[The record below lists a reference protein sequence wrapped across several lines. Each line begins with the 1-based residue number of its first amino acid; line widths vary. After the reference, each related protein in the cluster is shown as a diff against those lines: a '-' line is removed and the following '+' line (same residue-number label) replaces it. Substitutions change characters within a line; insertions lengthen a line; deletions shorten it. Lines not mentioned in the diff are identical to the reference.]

1 MSAEEWQTRVD
12 LAACYRLTAMYGMT
26 EMIANH
32 ISCRVPGSHDHFL
45 INPYGM
51 LYEEIDASCLI
62 KVDLDGNILF
72 NASDYGVNAAGFVIH
87 SAIHMARH
95 DVDCVAHTHTPAGMA
110 VSAMECGLLPLAQ
123 TSMRFLHIAYHD
135 FEGIADDVGERERLV
150 ADLGDH
156 EAMVLRNHGLLV
168 VGRTIP
174 ATFNLLY
181 RMERACEVQ
190 VMALSCNTKLV
201 YPPQDVLEKTFDK
214 VKPRPIRPTA
224 TANWRGRRCCASST
238 ASIRR
243 IGISASE
250 LARHDRGRFDLDPR
264 RLFDEA
270 HDLDQR
276 HRGIMRAEDFAI
288 DLPERLQVRQILFDI
303 DDIPGEPN
311 QMFGPRAAFGENG
324 RDVAQGLADLRDKV
338 GRQMTMSVPADH
350 AAGHHEAAVGR
361 HAVGISLRR
370 RPAARLQDL
379 RAGPLRLCNR
389 QHSEVGRLWRAH

>member
-1 MSAEEWQTRVD
+1 MNPPMSSPAIKVIKSVREQVSPEEWQTRVD

-62 KVDLDGNILF
+62 KVDLDGNTLF

-87 SAIHMARH
+87 SAIHMARP

-156 EAMVLRNHGLLV
+156 EAMILRNHGLLV

-174 ATFNLLY
+174 AAFNLLY

-201 YPPQDVLEKTFDK
+201 YPPRDVLEATFDK
-214 VKPRPIRPTA
+214 VRPRVDRAQPQRRTRLARAAAQARP
-224 TANWRGRRCCASST
+224 RRPVV
-238 ASIRR
+238 
-243 IGISASE
+243 SE
-250 LARHDRGRFDLDPR
+250 LI
-264 RLFDEA
+264 RL
-270 HDLDQR
+270 R
-276 HRGIMRAEDFAI
+276 
-288 DLPERLQVRQILFDI
+288 
-303 DDIPGEPN
+303 PGC
-311 QMFGPRAAFGENG
+311 
-324 RDVAQGLADLRDKV
+324 
-338 GRQMTMSVPADH
+338 
-350 AAGHHEAAVGR
+350 
-361 HAVGISLRR
+361 
-370 RPAARLQDL
+370 
-379 RAGPLRLCNR
+379 RAGPMA
-389 QHSEVGRLWRAH
+389 GRTLPVPSPTAIDRDRRRSCGWSAPDCG

>member
-1 MSAEEWQTRVD
+1 MTVTRLKKQKSVRDQVSPAEWAKRVD
-12 LAACYRLTAMYGMT
+12 LAAAYRLVHLYGMD

-32 ISCRVPGSHDHFL
+32 ISTRVPGEDGAFL

-62 KVDLDGNILF
+62 KVDLEGNTIF

-150 ADLGDH
+150 ADLGNH

-201 YPPQDVLEKTFDK
+201 YPPDDVLEKTFDK
-214 VKPRPIRPTA
+214 VKPRADQPNR
-224 TANWRGRRCCASST
+224 NG
-238 ASIRR
+238 
-243 IGISASE
+243 E
-250 LARHDRGRFDLDPR
+250 LAWPALLRKLDRVDPSYR
-264 RLFDEA
+264 
-270 HDLDQR
+270 
-276 HRGIMRAEDFAI
+276 
-288 DLPERLQVRQILFDI
+288 
-303 DDIPGEPN
+303 N
-311 QMFGPRAAFGENG
+311 
-324 RDVAQGLADLRDKV
+324 
-338 GRQMTMSVPADH
+338 
-350 AAGHHEAAVGR
+350 
-361 HAVGISLRR
+361 
-370 RPAARLQDL
+370 
-379 RAGPLRLCNR
+379 
-389 QHSEVGRLWRAH
+389 

>member
-1 MSAEEWQTRVD
+1 MTPSVNSPAIKVVKSVREQVGAEEWQTRVD

-51 LYEEIDASCLI
+51 LYEEIDASSLI
-62 KVDLDGNILF
+62 KIDLDGNVLF

-150 ADLGDH
+150 RDLGDH

-174 ATFNLLY
+174 AAFNLLY

-190 VMALSCNTKLV
+190 VMALSCNTRLV
-201 YPPQDVLEKTFDK
+201 YPPQDTLEKTFDK
-214 VKPRPIRPTA
+214 MKPRPNLPNR
-224 TANWRGRRCCASST
+224 NG
-238 ASIRR
+238 
-243 IGISASE
+243 E
-250 LARHDRGRFDLDPR
+250 LAWPALLRKLDRADPSYR
-264 RLFDEA
+264 
-270 HDLDQR
+270 
-276 HRGIMRAEDFAI
+276 
-288 DLPERLQVRQILFDI
+288 
-303 DDIPGEPN
+303 N
-311 QMFGPRAAFGENG
+311 
-324 RDVAQGLADLRDKV
+324 
-338 GRQMTMSVPADH
+338 
-350 AAGHHEAAVGR
+350 
-361 HAVGISLRR
+361 
-370 RPAARLQDL
+370 
-379 RAGPLRLCNR
+379 
-389 QHSEVGRLWRAH
+389 

>member
-1 MSAEEWQTRVD
+1 MNPPINSPAIKMVKSVRDQVSAEEWQTRVD
-12 LAACYRLTAMYGMT
+12 LAAAYRLTALYGMT

-62 KVDLDGNILF
+62 KVDLDGNVLF

-135 FEGIADDVGERERLV
+135 FEGIADDPAERERLV
-150 ADLGDH
+150 ADLGQH

-174 ATFNLLY
+174 AAFNLLY

-201 YPPQDVLEKTFDK
+201 YPPRDVLEATFDK
-214 VKPRPIRPTA
+214 VKPRVDKPNRNGDLAWPA
-224 TANWRGRRCCASST
+224 LLRKLDRVDSSY
-238 ASIRR
+238 R
-243 IGISASE
+243 
-250 LARHDRGRFDLDPR
+250 
-264 RLFDEA
+264 
-270 HDLDQR
+270 
-276 HRGIMRAEDFAI
+276 
-288 DLPERLQVRQILFDI
+288 
-303 DDIPGEPN
+303 N
-311 QMFGPRAAFGENG
+311 
-324 RDVAQGLADLRDKV
+324 
-338 GRQMTMSVPADH
+338 
-350 AAGHHEAAVGR
+350 
-361 HAVGISLRR
+361 
-370 RPAARLQDL
+370 
-379 RAGPLRLCNR
+379 
-389 QHSEVGRLWRAH
+389 

>member
-1 MSAEEWQTRVD
+1 MNPPVNAPAIKIVKSVREQVSAEEWQSRVN

-32 ISCRVPGSHDHFL
+32 ISCRVPGSPNHFL

-62 KVDLDGNILF
+62 KVDYDGNVVF

-150 ADLGDH
+150 ADLGNH

-174 ATFNLLY
+174 AAFNVLY

-201 YPPQDVLEKTFDK
+201 YPPQEVLENTFDK
-214 VKPRPIRPTA
+214 VKPRPNQPNR
-224 TANWRGRRCCASST
+224 NGD
-238 ASIRR
+238 
-243 IGISASE
+243 
-250 LARHDRGRFDLDPR
+250 LAWPALLRKLDRVDPSYR
-264 RLFDEA
+264 
-270 HDLDQR
+270 
-276 HRGIMRAEDFAI
+276 
-288 DLPERLQVRQILFDI
+288 
-303 DDIPGEPN
+303 N
-311 QMFGPRAAFGENG
+311 
-324 RDVAQGLADLRDKV
+324 
-338 GRQMTMSVPADH
+338 
-350 AAGHHEAAVGR
+350 
-361 HAVGISLRR
+361 
-370 RPAARLQDL
+370 
-379 RAGPLRLCNR
+379 
-389 QHSEVGRLWRAH
+389 